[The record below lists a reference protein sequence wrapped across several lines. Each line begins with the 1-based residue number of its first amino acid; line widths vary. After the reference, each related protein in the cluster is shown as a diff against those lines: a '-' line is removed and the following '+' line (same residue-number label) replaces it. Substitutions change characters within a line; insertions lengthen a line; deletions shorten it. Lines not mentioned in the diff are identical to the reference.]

1 MTAGSGV
8 RVTSDEGVGPGP
20 GSRPVDVAA
29 QHAKLDRDFTTFYRQ
44 NLTIIYRFLRSR
56 TPTPQDAED
65 LVQQVF
71 LKAFRAQAEFRGDE
85 AARLAW
91 LFRIARNETAS
102 WYRRPRS
109 ETVPIEPSSGPVGA
123 LADTSPGPEDRALD
137 GERDQALALLVARL
151 PEAEQEVI
159 QLRFAAGLSSV
170 QIAAVLGCS
179 AGAAR
184 QRLHRALD
192 RLRDWSSDDLR

>member
-1 MTAGSGV
+1 MAERKHSTQ
-8 RVTSDEGVGPGP
+8 
-20 GSRPVDVAA
+20 RP
-29 QHAKLDRDFTTFYRQ
+29 FTEFYRVH
-44 NLTIIYRFLRSR
+44 LAAIYRFIRSR

-71 LKAFRAQAEFRGDE
+71 FKAFRAQAGFRGDE
-85 AARLAW
+85 SAQLAW

-102 WYRRPRS
+102 WYRRPRPES
-109 ETVPIEPSSGPVGA
+109 VPLDGLLRSVAEPADSS
-123 LADTSPGPEDRALD
+123 LGPEDRVLVD
-137 GERDQALALLVARL
+137 ERDQALALMVARL
-151 PEAEQEVI
+151 SETEQEVI

-170 QIAAVLGCS
+170 EIALVLDCS

-192 RLRDWSSDDLR
+192 RLREWSSDDLR